1 MKDEAFFSNEL
12 KPKNMKKVKFYEI
25 IIDGTVRS
33 IWAINQKS
41 RIVIG
46 YDLVNQTKYIF
57 SSEEDLHEV
66 LLDKILETEIDEKE
80 FEYFLNFYISDVNDE
95 PTNEVENEEKLFK
108 QARSDEFNDR
118 QYDALDVDA
127 PQYNQPRPKKVFKPI
142 SKYQL
147 YNSQGSIEIYGYS
160 KKTTKELVDFFE
172 ATGRTN
178 GFRILNSKG
187 QTTGFVNA
195 ELFNSLSYHVKQI

>member
-108 QARSDEFNDR
+108 QATDRSKQKFTSDNAPKRERVFN
-118 QYDALDVDA
+118 
-127 PQYNQPRPKKVFKPI
+127 F
-142 SKYQL
+142 
-147 YNSQGSIEIYGYS
+147 
-160 KKTTKELVDFFE
+160 
-172 ATGRTN
+172 
-178 GFRILNSKG
+178 
-187 QTTGFVNA
+187 
-195 ELFNSLSYHVKQI
+195 